1 VRSESERRIRMAE
14 IKIPQ
19 SKAEMRDLIIEV
31 VKTLAALLEE
41 KDPFLKKHSERVANN
56 CANFCEQFK
65 ICGTEDIETIFF
77 AGLLHDI
84 GMVAVP
90 LDTLKR
96 SDPLG
101 EEEMV
106 RIKRHPVSGEKV
118 LSNFSYL
125 NALLPMVRHHHEA
138 VDGSGYPDGI
148 EGDKIP
154 LGARII
160 GLFNY
165 FDNLVFPRLSAK
177 EMSIEAALEEVSS
190 KAGRLFD
197 NKLIGNF
204 IAFIE
209 ANSGKSEDYLL
220 KKETASM
227 RNIFTGILQKFT
239 AGKINPPV
247 MPQVVRE
254 VQTVVKRPHSTS
266 GELAQA
272 IEKDPVISLRLISVA
287 NSPIYRGV
295 TEIRNVKSA
304 LPRLGI
310 KETLNIVIAI
320 ANKSLYTTDRVQF
333 RILMDKLWVHS
344 LASAYGSKLIAQNLK
359 LGDSEKFF
367 LMGLTHDIGKI
378 LLLKAF
384 AEVSKEKKLNMNAV
398 TANIQEAHLS
408 LGSVLLKRWG
418 YDEDFINVLAHHE
431 DKDLSPDTD
440 KGILVVH
447 LANLMT
453 RKIGFSLFEDEIN
466 YAELES
472 AQILKI
478 EPETI
483 DDIGEK
489 IKQIIADVAHLF

>member
-1 VRSESERRIRMAE
+1 MPE

-19 SKAEMRDLIIEV
+19 SKADVRDLILEV
-31 VKTLAALLEE
+31 VKTLVALLEE

-56 CANFCEQFK
+56 CANFSEQFK
-65 ICGTEDIETIFF
+65 ILGKEDIETVFF

-84 GMVAVP
+84 GIVAVP
-90 LDTLKR
+90 LDILKR
-96 SDPLG
+96 SDPLS
-101 EEEMV
+101 EEEMI

-118 LSNFSYL
+118 LSNFSYMK
-125 NALLPMVRHHHEA
+125 ALLPMVRHHHEA

-165 FDNLVFPRLSAK
+165 FDNLMFPRVAEKGL
-177 EMSIEAALEEVSS
+177 SIEAALEDVNS
-190 KAGRLFD
+190 KAGQLFD
-197 NKLIGNF
+197 KKLIDNF
-204 IAFIE
+204 TAFIE

-227 RNIFTGILQKFT
+227 RTIFTGILQKFT
-239 AGKINPPV
+239 AGKLHPPV

-254 VQTVVKRPHSTS
+254 VQTVVKRPKSTS
-266 GELAQA
+266 EELARA

-304 LPRLGI
+304 LPRLGL
-310 KETLNIVIAI
+310 KETLNIVLAI
-320 ANKSLYTTDRVQF
+320 ANKSLYNTDKVQF

-344 LASAYGSKLIAQNLK
+344 LATAYGSKLIAQNLK
-359 LGDSEKFF
+359 LDDSEKFF

-384 AEVSKEKKLNMNAV
+384 TEVSKEKNLNLNAI

-408 LGSVLLKRWG
+408 LGSLLLKRWG
-418 YDEDFINVLAHHE
+418 YDEDFINVIVHHE

-440 KGILVVH
+440 KEILVVH
-447 LANLMT
+447 LANLVT
-453 RKIGFSLFEDEIN
+453 RKIGFSLFEDDLN

-472 AQILKI
+472 AQILKMEPGSI
-478 EPETI
+478 E
-483 DDIGEK
+483 DIGEK
-489 IKQIIADVAHLF
+489 IKQIISDVAHLF